1 MPERKAQRWGSLKL
15 GDWLTITVL
24 VVGIIT
30 GAAVLKSQVNANV
43 DEIREIKIDVR
54 SLDNEVDI
62 TQKDIAVIKESI
74 KNIDSNIQDI
84 KQLIR
89 R

>member
-1 MPERKAQRWGSLKL
+1 M
-15 GDWLTITVL
+15 
-24 VVGIIT
+24 
-30 GAAVLKSQVNANV
+30 LKSQVNANV